1 MSEYALIQ
9 TANSIIMQKGQISA
23 SCVVRFC
30 ITGVKIAQM
39 RTRDTRDF
47 VTIVEA
53 AYQKLSPQ
61 PHTKRK
67 MILTLSNRRDK
78 FSGGTETLD
87 SKEIAIL
94 CARIADN
101 KKAEDILIFGV
112 RDLTFIADFFVIC
125 CGFNKR
131 QLQSIANDIELKLG
145 SYGIRWIGME
155 GYADALWILI
165 DYGDVI
171 VHLFDKDMRQFYDL
185 ELLWGD
191 APKLQWKPT
200 L

>member
-1 MSEYALIQ
+1 
-9 TANSIIMQKGQISA
+9 
-23 SCVVRFC
+23 
-30 ITGVKIAQM
+30 
-39 RTRDTRDF
+39 
-47 VTIVEA
+47 
-53 AYQKLSPQ
+53 
-61 PHTKRK
+61 

-112 RDLTFIADFFVIC
+112 GDLTFIADFFVIC
-125 CGFNKR
+125 SGFNKR

-155 GYADALWILI
+155 GYADALWILV